1 MEMTIEHNR
10 LRGIVEDIGNRLSR
24 LEGIVEDISN
34 RLSRLEGIVEQ
45 MDRRLSHLESM
56 SLWTLGILI
65 TTWLTLMLSIW
76 VKK

>member
-1 MEMTIEHNR
+1 MNYQGPKEMEMTIEHNR
-10 LRGIVEDIGNRLSR
+10 LR
-24 LEGIVEDISN
+24 
-34 RLSRLEGIVEQ
+34 GIVEQ

>member
-1 MEMTIEHNR
+1 MNYQKPKEMEMTTEHDR
-10 LRGIVEDIGNRLSR
+10 LRGIVEDIG
-24 LEGIVEDISN
+24 N

-65 TTWLTLMLSIW
+65 TAWITLMLSIW
-76 VKK
+76 VNK